1 MLSCHIFSIL
11 TSVSSFRDTTGW
23 TQELNK
29 DIRTFQV
36 EKKKK
41 KKNKKTVALKGREEL
56 PLPTTLARSRE
67 EVPGIQKL
75 DLGSEW
81 GRAKSLRSREPV
93 E

>member
-1 MLSCHIFSIL
+1 M
-11 TSVSSFRDTTGW
+11 DTGAE
-23 TQELNK
+23 QAHQ
-29 DIRTFQV
+29 DFPSR
-36 EKKKK
+36 KK
-41 KKNKKTVALKGREEL
+41 KKNTVALKGREEL
-56 PLPTTLARSRE
+56 PLPITLARSKE

>member
-11 TSVSSFRDTTGW
+11 TSVSRFRDTTGW

-41 KKNKKTVALKGREEL
+41 KKKNSSFKGREEL

>member
-1 MLSCHIFSIL
+1 M
-11 TSVSSFRDTTGW
+11 DTGAE
-23 TQELNK
+23 QRHQDFPSRKKEEE
-29 DIRTFQV
+29 
-36 EKKKK
+36 EKKK
-41 KKNKKTVALKGREEL
+41 NSSFKGREEL

>member
-1 MLSCHIFSIL
+1 M
-11 TSVSSFRDTTGW
+11 DTGAE
-23 TQELNK
+23 QAHQ
-29 DIRTFQV
+29 DFPSR
-36 EKKKK
+36 KKKK
-41 KKNKKTVALKGREEL
+41 HTVALKGREEL
-56 PLPTTLARSRE
+56 PLPITLARSKE

>member
-11 TSVSSFRDTTGW
+11 TSVSRFRDTTGW

-41 KKNKKTVALKGREEL
+41 KKKKNSSFKGREEL